1 MSVWAAGVDYHKA
14 DLDVRGTFS
23 LTKKK
28 AAEAYDVFKNIN
40 GLSGCV
46 LLSTCNRTECWLS
59 VAPDADFCPVEV
71 LCAFLGLN
79 AADYGRFFIEYKEQ
93 DAVSHLFRLAAGLE
107 SRIIGEDQI
116 LTQVGEAL
124 QTARISYATDHI
136 LETLFRHAVTA
147 GKRVKTEAAFPSGDR
162 SVVDAALRTLEA
174 DGFSVAGKKCLV
186 IGNGVMGKLSAL
198 ALVERGAD
206 VMVTVRQ
213 YSSGVLEIPRNCARM
228 DYGNRYALLPQC
240 DFVVSA
246 TSSPN
251 YTLCTEELSRLSV
264 KHPVCLLDLAVPRD
278 IEASAN
284 TLPGFTLYN
293 VDSFRLASRSEA
305 FRKNMAH
312 AEEILEEEKREFY
325 RWYEG
330 RDLIPRIQALKEAA
344 ARNAGARL
352 TPVYRGLSLNAEEKA
367 ALQKEVEGAA
377 ERMMNRLLFSMR
389 DRLPNPVF
397 SQCMEAMEF
406 AFDGQC

>member
-1 MSVWAAGVDYHKA
+1 MD
-14 DLDVRGTFS
+14 
-23 LTKKK
+23 
-28 AAEAYDVFKNIN
+28 
-40 GLSGCV
+40 
-46 LLSTCNRTECWLS
+46 
-59 VAPDADFCPVEV
+59 
-71 LCAFLGLN
+71 
-79 AADYGRFFIEYKEQ
+79 
-93 DAVSHLFRLAAGLE
+93 

-213 YSSGVLEIPRNCARM
+213 YSSGVLEIPRNCARI

-264 KHPVCLLDLAVPRD
+264 GHPVCLLDLAVPRD

-293 VDSFRLASRSEA
+293 VDSFRMESRSEA

-344 ARNAGARL
+344 ARNAGTKL
-352 TPVYRGLSLNAEEKA
+352 TPVYRGLSLNAEEKT

-377 ERMMNRLLFSMR
+377 ERMMNHLLFGMR
-389 DRLPNPVF
+389 DRLPSPVF
-397 SQCMEAMEF
+397 SQCMDAMEF
-406 AFDGQC
+406 VFDSHVEGGRES